1 MQKFSIEKALRF
13 GWSTVQKNL
22 VFLAGVILFMM
33 LIIYLPLIIEM
44 YAREKVG
51 DYLVLIKIV
60 TSFFQVVMSMGVIR
74 ISLRF
79 VDNQEAGT
87 SDLFS
92 CFHLFFRYLFAS
104 IIFAVFVF
112 LGLLLLIVP
121 GIILALKFQFYDY
134 FIIDK
139 ELGVMES
146 LERSG
151 KITEGALWEL
161 FRFAIILI
169 GINILGA
176 LCFGVGL
183 LVTIPTSM
191 LAMAHVYR
199 QLLTR
204 FETLPPQPMQ

>member
-1 MQKFSIEKALRF
+1 MQIFSIEKALRF
-13 GWSTVQKNL
+13 GWNTVQKNL
-22 VFLAGVILFMM
+22 VFLVGVVLFMV
-33 LIIYLPLIIEM
+33 LVSYFPLIIET
-44 YAREKVG
+44 YARERVG
-51 DYLVLIKIV
+51 DYLILMRIV
-60 TSFFQVVMSMGVIR
+60 SSFLQVVMSMGLIR

-79 VDNQEAGT
+79 VDNQQAGT
-87 SDLFS
+87 NDLFS

-104 IIFAVFVF
+104 IIFAVFVL
-112 LGLLLLIVP
+112 LGLALLIVP

-139 ELGVMES
+139 ELGIMES

-161 FRFAIILI
+161 FRFAITLI

-204 FETLPPQPMQ
+204 FETL

>member
-13 GWSTVQKNL
+13 GWDTVQKNL
-22 VFLAGVILFMM
+22 VFLVGVILFMV
-33 LIIYLPLIIEM
+33 LVSYFPLIIER

-51 DYLVLIKIV
+51 DYLILIRIV
-60 TSFFQVVMSMGVIR
+60 SSFLQVVMSMGLIR

-79 VDNQEAGT
+79 VDNQEAET
-87 SDLFS
+87 RDLFS

-104 IIFAVFVF
+104 IIFAVFVL
-112 LGLLLLIVP
+112 LGLVLLIVP

-139 ELGVMES
+139 ELGIVES
-146 LERSG
+146 IEKSG

-183 LVTIPTSM
+183 LVSIPTSM

-204 FETLPPQPMQ
+204 FDSQT

>member
-13 GWSTVQKNL
+13 GWDTVQKNL
-22 VFLAGVILFMM
+22 VFLVGVILFMV
-33 LIIYLPLIIEM
+33 LVSYFPLIIET

-51 DYLVLIKIV
+51 DYLILIRIV
-60 TSFFQVVMSMGVIR
+60 SSFLQVVMSMGLIR

-104 IIFAVFVF
+104 IIFAVFVL
-112 LGLLLLIVP
+112 LGLALLIVP

-139 ELGVMES
+139 ELGIVEAI
-146 LERSG
+146 EKSG

-169 GINILGA
+169 GINILGV

-204 FETLPPQPMQ
+204 FDSQT